1 MPIEVGSEI
10 EGKVTGITN
19 FGAFVE
25 LPEGKVGLVHI
36 SQIADA
42 YVTDI
47 TKHLRVGDIV
57 KVRVLGA
64 TKEGKYDLSIKQV
77 GKAAP
82 PAHAYRQAGGRPGWQ
97 PRPRRGKEEAGKP
110 LPGSFEDKITQF
122 LKQSEEKLSDW
133 KRNLE
138 VKQTGKKKK
147 LPK

>member
-1 MPIEVGSEI
+1 MPIEIGSEV
-10 EGKVTGITN
+10 EGKITGLTK
-19 FGAFVE
+19 FGAFIE

-36 SQIADA
+36 SQVADA

-47 TKHLRVGDIV
+47 TKHLRIGDLTKV
-57 KVRVLGA
+57 KVLGA

-77 GKAAP
+77 GKTVMAP
-82 PAHAYRQAGGRPGWQ
+82 PRRPGQ
-97 PRPRRGKEEAGKP
+97 VDNKP
-110 LPGSFEDKITQF
+110 LPGTFEDKITQF

-147 LPK
+147 LPRV